1 MKQYFAATI
10 FILLAAGISHAQ
22 LTQFIGEKVP
32 VPTALLAY
40 STLSEKELVIEPGTT
55 NHVKTITMHFNATNA
70 LTKAEAA
77 KVLEQDLRK
86 QANIIITPIDAK
98 HASVKLEKN
107 KN

>member
-1 MKQYFAATI
+1 MKQYFAVI
-10 FILLAAGISHAQ
+10 LILLAAGISRAQ
-22 LTQFIGEKVP
+22 TTQLIGEKVP

-55 NHVKTITMHFNATNA
+55 NHLKTITMHFSATNA

-98 HASVKLEKN
+98 HVSVKLEKN
-107 KN
+107 NN